1 MLPSGTLSLGGIF
14 FFFNFLEN
22 DYPALVIETGL
33 FSRGG
38 HCGCNQSF
46 LPPPLYLGEEQHLT
60 QKQKPSLRASIPG
73 CSLRAPQRVHGRIS
87 HLGSEGG
94 PSASTRQA
102 WVSGR
107 ARRNREVG
115 AVASPY
121 QPGLFGL
128 QVTETPISDGHRLTN
143 LKKSPRTQLPVRL
156 DRAIHSSRQGP
167 APGCSGDRMTTA
179 APGPPCS

>member
-14 FFFNFLEN
+14 FFLTSLRMTIQLWLSKL
-22 DYPALVIETGL
+22 ACSHAGATVGATRA
-33 FSRGG
+33 S
-38 HCGCNQSF
+38 S
-46 LPPPLYLGEEQHLT
+46 PPLYLGEEQHLT

-107 ARRNREVG
+107 ARRNRGVG